1 MTKPRLSSQRNI
13 EDLTARS
20 AATPTDATPQATPN
34 LPGANAVT
42 NRKATAGALPA
53 VAAFDTPRT
62 DSVAAECECMVEMV
76 RADFARQLE
85 RELAAKNATP
95 QPSTAMVSSAP
106 SGPGEGVG
114 QGGAAE
120 AACDD

>member
-1 MTKPRLSSQRNI
+1 MLAQQIRYGEN
-13 EDLTARS
+13 
-20 AATPTDATPQATPN
+20 ATPQATPN

-76 RADFARQLE
+76 RADFVRQLE